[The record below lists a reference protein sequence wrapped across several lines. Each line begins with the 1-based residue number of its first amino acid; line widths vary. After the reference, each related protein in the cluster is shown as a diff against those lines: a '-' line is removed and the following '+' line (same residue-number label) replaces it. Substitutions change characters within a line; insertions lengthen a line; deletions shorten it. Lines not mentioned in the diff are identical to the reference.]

1 MEDLPNAVFLQYGA
15 LGFGWLLAAFLLWV
29 LVRLIPLLISTLDKN
44 TQALIEFKVLLTERI
59 PRGGK

>member
-15 LGFGWLLAAFLLWV
+15 LGFGWFLAAFLLWKKFGDDAI
-29 LVRLIPLLISTLDKN
+29 VRSALDKN
-44 TQALIEFKVLLTERI
+44 TQALIEFKVLLTERL